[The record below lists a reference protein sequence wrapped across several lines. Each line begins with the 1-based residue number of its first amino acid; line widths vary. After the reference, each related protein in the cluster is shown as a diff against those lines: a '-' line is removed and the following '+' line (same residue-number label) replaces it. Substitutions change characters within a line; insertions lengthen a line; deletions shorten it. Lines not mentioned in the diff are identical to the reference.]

1 MLRKRIICILL
12 AIILIVS
19 YSVISF
25 ASDTNQ
31 VQNDESNNGIFSND
45 VLTTEEMNQLNE
57 QKSELD
63 SKIEEANHKLEYVQ
77 GEMSTSLLEIQK
89 LSDRISQYE
98 NENKE
103 LADQLAQLEVS
114 VEENTRL
121 LESVTEEYNQKDQLL
136 RERLV
141 ILYEEGEYSFLD
153 TLLSS
158 ESFTQMLSRYYYM
171 QEIAEYDNELIEKVA
186 QQKNMMTM

>member
-45 VLTTEEMNQLNE
+45 ILTTEEMNQLNE
-57 QKSELD
+57 QKNELD

-77 GEMSTSLLEIQK
+77 GEMSTSLQEIQK
-89 LSDRISQYE
+89 I
-98 NENKE
+98 K
-103 LADQLAQLEVS
+103 
-114 VEENTRL
+114 
-121 LESVTEEYNQKDQLL
+121 
-136 RERLV
+136 
-141 ILYEEGEYSFLD
+141 
-153 TLLSS
+153 
-158 ESFTQMLSRYYYM
+158 
-171 QEIAEYDNELIEKVA
+171 
-186 QQKNMMTM
+186 

>member
-141 ILYEEGEYSFLD
+141 ILYEEGEYSFL
-153 TLLSS
+153 
-158 ESFTQMLSRYYYM
+158 
-171 QEIAEYDNELIEKVA
+171 
-186 QQKNMMTM
+186 

>member
-45 VLTTEEMNQLNE
+45 ILTTEEMNQLNE
-57 QKSELD
+57 QKNELD

-89 LSDRISQYE
+89 I
-98 NENKE
+98 K
-103 LADQLAQLEVS
+103 
-114 VEENTRL
+114 
-121 LESVTEEYNQKDQLL
+121 
-136 RERLV
+136 
-141 ILYEEGEYSFLD
+141 
-153 TLLSS
+153 
-158 ESFTQMLSRYYYM
+158 
-171 QEIAEYDNELIEKVA
+171 
-186 QQKNMMTM
+186 